1 VSTNPIP
8 NPSGPKFEVAAEL
21 REGRLLVKYSV
32 LNPGPLAIYLLNRVP
47 DVAMLT
53 SPDLV
58 YIQQRRDQKVLFLY
72 KDIPPIPPGVS
83 PTMPVAPYVTAVRSG
98 ERFEEVVR
106 IDTPVRE
113 FSAYL
118 PAPVGGDAVV
128 YAGLQ
133 LELGYYSEVP
143 GMQEREM
150 QIVPGVKAL
159 IPSPPPGKSIEL
171 RKLTSPLVRLNV
183 PVLESKS

>member
-8 NPSGPKFEVAAEL
+8 NPSAPKFEVAAEL
-21 REGRLLVKYSV
+21 REGHLLVTYSV

-118 PAPVGGDAVV
+118 PSPVGGDAVV

-183 PVLESKS
+183 PVLESKI